1 MIKILENFC
10 NNSNRKKGLL
20 LVDLPTGM
28 GKTYAVAK
36 YIANNYDKIK
46 GKIFFVTQ
54 LKKNLPEADLRRC
67 FKDIGKENEIDNVML
82 RVENNVDNL
91 CNNFELVK
99 QELYEYIG
107 DKLLLYKIDKEIKL
121 IKNKNVSDENLFLVQ
136 QAREDLQNETEKKL
150 RDKVTAYLTFDK
162 DGKEREK
169 SEKIRLIKEDNA
181 FQWISKLYP
190 TVETYDKRIFI
201 MSLEKFL
208 YRYSTIIEPSFNIYE
223 SELMRNS
230 VIFIDEFDTTKE
242 VVLKK
247 IIKDG
252 LDNQLGIIELFREI
266 CIGLET
272 PVFTKILTQ
281 ETQRLKEKKRLKKS
295 EEILSGLKERA
306 AKIYDKYNFK
316 FQFKLRE
323 EFKEGTKFLF
333 QDYITQTVINGKE
346 SSLDLEVDTANQV
359 NWLKVYDL
367 KNKKSNTITTGNGNE
382 EKSIYSLITEVHGFL
397 YYFQTG
403 VGFIAHNYID
413 LKRERGKDIYNGSW
427 ESAIRTVLSEFGLE
441 GRYQNYLT
449 SNILSSAGR
458 SNYDWSKVE
467 DQLDLSVYEKG
478 FRYYQI
484 IDNENHDTMSKLNYV
499 AFNDSPEKFLCKL
512 INRAKVVGISAT
524 ATLPTVLANYDIGYI
539 KRRYKDLVVEL
550 RVEDK
555 QRLKDQFDLY
565 IEHYDKV
572 NIICEQLGNG
582 NYLSKEAKEQ
592 YEDVASKI
600 DSPYLKQ
607 RLLCFAE
614 AVEFFCS
621 PDCNLSSF
629 LYFANTKGREYF
641 VDSESQIKKLFDKL
655 ESKHVKSARIMFLHG
670 GTEQFEK
677 TKEEISER
685 LKNNENIFVVTTYA
699 TMGAGQNIH
708 YEYNKEFLAN
718 LIQINDLDYNS
729 ENKDFDAIYLETP
742 SHILVNTINKFES
755 DEDFVKF
762 IYQMKFLEEAGEY
775 SHKEIRSKVRLA
787 FIRRVSDE
795 GYDIVGRKGKPNYL
809 FAYARIAQQA
819 IGRICRTKNKNKNI
833 YIFYQK
839 GLEDKIKPIS
849 SYYDD
854 KPINPEFR
862 SFLDSCVKLSETS
875 SDNKKYLDLQ
885 QLAATKDFRAKQYKD
900 RIRANWIPENI
911 DRWERIRDEL
921 LKNPTIDHIENARFP
936 ELYIELPEPDNKY
949 YLINNEY
956 SKEHPELPLYSFN
969 KGYEYDLINEGSA
982 LLPEIIRI
990 PGVKDYFLKN
1000 GYAIHFKKGKY
1011 ILANSM
1017 IKQVYQGALGEVVGR
1032 LILKNKILSLM
1043 NLKFDDLPADIYE
1056 LFDNKIDDIFFDFK
1070 NWSGI
1075 RNPNYDEE
1083 IIKIRKKFDKAKA
1096 RNLIIVNLL
1105 KPPFG
1110 VKPYLDTIDGALLV
1124 LPYLYDLGT
1133 NKWNEDGMK
1142 KLYQILIDKDF
1153 K

>member
-1 MIKILENFC
+1 MIKILEKFC
-10 NNSNRKKGLL
+10 NNSDKKKGLL

-28 GKTYAVAK
+28 GKTYKVTE
-36 YIANNYDKIK
+36 YIANNYEKIK

-67 FKDIGKENEIDNVML
+67 FKDIGKENEIENVML

-91 CNNFELVK
+91 CNNFESVK
-99 QELYEYIG
+99 EELYEYVG
-107 DKLLLYKIDKEIKL
+107 DRLLLYKIDKEIKL
-121 IKNKNVSDENLFLVQ
+121 LKSKNVSDDNIFLVQ
-136 QAREDLQNETEKKL
+136 QAREDLQNETEREL
-150 RDKVTAYLTFDK
+150 RDKVTAYLNFDK
-162 DGKEREK
+162 DGKERTK
-169 SEKIRLIKEDNA
+169 REKIRLIKEDVA

-190 TVETYDKRIFI
+190 TVETYDKKIFI

-208 YRYSTIIEPSFNIYE
+208 YRYSTIVEPSFNIYE
-223 SELMRNS
+223 SDLMRDS
-230 VIFIDEFDTTKE
+230 VIFIDEFDATKE

-281 ETQRLKEKKRLKKS
+281 ESQKIKEKKRLKKS
-295 EEILSGLKERA
+295 DEILSGLKERA
-306 AKIYDKYNFK
+306 ERIYKKYNFK
-316 FQFKLRE
+316 YQFKLRE

-346 SSLDLEVDTANQV
+346 SGLDLEVDETNQV

-367 KNKKSNTITTGNGNE
+367 KNKKSNTAPSGNGDE
-382 EKSIYSLITEVHGFL
+382 EKSIYSLITEVQGFL

-403 VGFIAHNYID
+403 VGFIAHNYLD
-413 LKRERGKDIYNGSW
+413 LKRERKKDIYNVSW

-441 GRYQNYLT
+441 GRFQNYLT

-484 IDNENHDTMSKLNYV
+484 VDNENHDTMSKLNHV

-539 KRRYKDLVVEL
+539 KKRYKDLVVEL
-550 RVEDK
+550 NVEDR

-565 IEHYDKV
+565 VEHYDRV
-572 NIICEQLGNG
+572 NIKCEQLGNG
-582 NYLSKEAKEQ
+582 KYLSPEARKQ
-592 YEDVASKI
+592 YEEVASKV
-600 DSPYLKQ
+600 DTPYLRE

-621 PDCNLSSF
+621 PGCKSTSF

-641 VDSESQIKKLFDKL
+641 VDGESQIKNLFYRL
-655 ESKHVKSARIMFLHG
+655 ESKHIKSAHIEFLHG

-677 TKEEISER
+677 TKEEINKR
-685 LKNNENIFVVTTYA
+685 LKNNENVFVVTTYA

-708 YEYNKEFLAN
+708 YEYNKEFLEN
-718 LIQINDLDYNS
+718 LIQVNDLDYNS

-742 SHILVNTINKFES
+742 SHILVNTVNKFES

-775 SHKEIRSKVRLA
+775 SHKEIKSKVKLA
-787 FIRRVSDE
+787 FIRRVSDK
-795 GYDIVGRKGKPNYL
+795 GYDVVGRKEKPNYL

-833 YIFYQK
+833 HIFYQK

-862 SFLDSCVKLSETS
+862 SFLDSCIKLSEVS
-875 SDNKKYLDLQ
+875 VNNEKYLDLQ

-911 DRWERIRDEL
+911 ERWERIRDEL
-921 LKNPTIDHIENARFP
+921 LRNPTVDHIENARFP
-936 ELYIELPEPDNKY
+936 ELYIELPEADNKY
-949 YLINNEY
+949 FIRKDH
-956 SKEHPELPLYSFN
+956 SKKYPELPLYSFN
-969 KGYEYDLINEGSA
+969 KQYGYDLINEDSA
-982 LLPEIIRI
+982 LLPDVLRI
-990 PGVKDYFLKN
+990 PGVKDYFIKS
-1000 GYAIHFKKGKY
+1000 GYAIYFRKGKY

-1017 IKQVYQGALGEVVGR
+1017 IKHVYQGALGEVVGR
-1032 LILKNKILSLM
+1032 FILKNKIL
-1043 NLKFDDLPADIYE
+1043 NLLNLRFEDLPPDIYE
-1056 LFDNKIDDIFFDFK
+1056 LFDNKIDDIYFDFK
-1070 NWSGI
+1070 NWSGR
-1075 RNPNYDEE
+1075 RNPDYNEE
-1083 IIKIRKKFDKAKA
+1083 IVKVRKKFDKAKA

-1105 KPPFG
+1105 KPPLD
-1110 VKPYLDTIDGALLV
+1110 VKPYLDTLDGALLV
-1124 LPYLYDLGT
+1124 LPYLYDLET
-1133 NKWNEDGMK
+1133 NQWNEDGLK
-1142 KLYQILIDKDF
+1142 KLYQIILNNKD
-1153 K
+1153 